1 LLKLAYW
8 FISNTYYRKLK
19 TMMLNKTVDMTQ
31 ANPQVNR
38 FRFKDADGTTH
49 ITFFPKAPEP
59 IQPNDPPN
67 ASQLEYQGPEGQ
79 FTFRGNEIDKEA
91 SRLGR
96 LVTVTL
102 ESGAADAPPLD
113 ITLVFPPLNLGDEAQ
128 LEFETIAVKAKGRGF
143 VPADLSGALL
153 TYEVLNLVGVA
164 EPVVV
169 AF

>member
-1 LLKLAYW
+1 
-8 FISNTYYRKLK
+8 
-19 TMMLNKTVDMTQ
+19 MMQSKTVEPADR
-31 ANPQVNR
+31 QVNR
-38 FRFKDADGTTH
+38 FTFKDIDGTTQ
-49 ITFFPKAPEP
+49 IVFLTQAPGP
-59 IQPNDPPN
+59 VQPNDPPN

-79 FTFRGNEIDKEA
+79 FTFRGNEIDKAA

-128 LEFETIAVKAKGRGF
+128 LEFETIAVKSRGRGF
-143 VPADLSGALL
+143 VPVDLSGALL